1 MATEQGA
8 LALMGLAFI
17 AGGAAA
23 VAVRA
28 VIDWWHA
35 RNRPAEIRWDV

>member
-8 LALMGLAFI
+8 LALMGLAFF

-28 VIDWWHA
+28 VIDWWQA
-35 RNRPAEIRWDV
+35 RSRPADLHWDV